1 MFNLTIKPAQT
12 ELIARP
18 GATITQAYT
27 ITNNSPESV
36 TLTSDVL
43 PWIPSGTDGSVSYQ
57 QTKNNPFIQFSL
69 NNSDLALGQQFT
81 LLPGQNR
88 QLVLKIKSVTDIP
101 VADSYYTFFIS
112 QNFSNA
118 ITSQNQ
124 SSASGRIGSHLLLSF
139 SNSENVNPK
148 LSIHN
153 LSITPRFK
161 DIFFST
167 ININGQIRNDS
178 PHYHQPS
185 GKITIIKNNLI
196 IKEQD
201 IFPQNVL
208 GNSSRDIICL
218 KDNQP
223 SACTFSPPFWPGQY
237 IINIQVDSA
246 STTSSFFVFPYAAI
260 ITCFI
265 LLTLLLIRRKFIHRH
280 ET

>member
-1 MFNLTIKPAQT
+1 MFDITIKPAQT

-69 NNSDLALGQQFT
+69 NNSDLSLGQQFT

-88 QLVLKIKSVTDIP
+88 QLVLKIKSATDIP

-112 QNFSNA
+112 QNFSNT

-139 SNSENVNPK
+139 SNSENINPK

-167 ININGQIRNDS
+167 ININGQIHNDS

-196 IKEQD
+196 IKEQE

-208 GNSSRDIICL
+208 SHSSRDLACL

-223 SACTFSPPFWPGQY
+223 IPCTFSPPFWPGQY

-246 STTSSFFVFPYAAI
+246 SATSSFFVFPYAVTI
-260 ITCFI
+260 VGFI